1 MRESTNRRST
11 IYKAPMQPESPFKMS
26 ISYNDLKDMNS
37 KQKDEWAN
45 KILNYDKEV
54 TQYINATSKRTMQV
68 ADRLHNTK
76 MDIEDLVEDVQKQK
90 ADQNFRMHQ
99 VYIAKGMSIEDK
111 HHKQK
116 FDLPD
121 IKDMS
126 FEKAHDGM
134 SRAHVAAGH
143 CKDCSHPEHIAARQR
158 AQKKIEEEG
167 VSET

>member
-37 KQKDEWAN
+37 KKKDEWAN

-54 TQYINATSKRTMQV
+54 TEYINATSKRTMQV

-76 MDIEDLVEDVQKQK
+76 MDIEDLVEDVEKQK

-111 HHKQK
+111 HHK
-116 FDLPD
+116 
-121 IKDMS
+121 
-126 FEKAHDGM
+126 
-134 SRAHVAAGH
+134 
-143 CKDCSHPEHIAARQR
+143 
-158 AQKKIEEEG
+158 
-167 VSET
+167 